1 MIASVMISR
10 PNKNLQ
16 MHDVAIGA
24 CEPLAATL
32 ASTHAIARKSATLS
46 FVQ

>member
-1 MIASVMISR
+1 MISR

-24 CEPLAATL
+24 CELLAAT
-32 ASTHAIARKSATLS
+32 HATARKSAALS